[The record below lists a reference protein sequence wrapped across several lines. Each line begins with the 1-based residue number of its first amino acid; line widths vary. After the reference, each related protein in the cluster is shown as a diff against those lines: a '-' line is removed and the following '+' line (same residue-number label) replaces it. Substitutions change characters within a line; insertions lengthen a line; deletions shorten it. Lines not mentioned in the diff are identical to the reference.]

1 MLAVY
6 LFRATSG
13 AHHQEGLVMTLT
25 ASSSSRAVTNSPV
38 VVALDYHNRDAA
50 MAFVDKID
58 PRDCRLKVGKEM
70 FTLFGPQ
77 FVRELQQRGFDIFL
91 DLKFHDIPNTAAHAV
106 AAAADLGVW
115 MVNVHA
121 SGGARM
127 MTAAREALVP
137 FGKDAPL
144 LIAVTVL
151 TSMEASDLADLGV
164 TLSPADYAERLA
176 ALTQKCGLDGVVCSA
191 QEAVRFKQV
200 FGQEFKLV
208 TPGIR
213 PQGSDAGDQRRIMT
227 PEQALAAGVDYMV
240 IGRPVTP
247 NVPNVLPSVSTAPPN
262 APAPAPIAVLRSRL
276 DQLEQALRD
285 IARVIARTAAV
296 IFLLVTNIILSPE
309 FMIHGSKL
317 SITIIAKNK
326 PGEIIP

>member
-6 LFRATSG
+6 LSRANCG
-13 AHHQEGLVMTLT
+13 AHRRKGLVMTSV
-25 ASSSSRAVTNSPV
+25 ASSSSRVVTESPV
-38 VVALDYHNRDAA
+38 VVALDYNNRDSAL
-50 MAFVDKID
+50 AFVDLID

-77 FVRELQQRGFDIFL
+77 IVRDLQQRGFDVFL
-91 DLKFHDIPNTAAHAV
+91 DLKFHDIPNTTAHAV

-127 MTAAREALVP
+127 MTAAREALIP

-151 TSMEASDLADLGV
+151 TSMEASDLLDLGV
-164 TLSPADYAERLA
+164 TLSPAEHAERLA
-176 ALTQKCGLDGVVCSA
+176 RLTQNCGLDGVVCSA
-191 QEAVRFKQV
+191 QEAVRFKSAL
-200 FGQEFKLV
+200 GHNFKLV

-227 PEQALAAGVDYMV
+227 PEEALVAGVDYMV
-240 IGRPVTP
+240 IGRPVTQSADP
-247 NVPNVLPSVSTAPPN
+247 ALTLKMIN
-262 APAPAPIAVLRSRL
+262 ASLGK
-276 DQLEQALRD
+276 
-285 IARVIARTAAV
+285 
-296 IFLLVTNIILSPE
+296 VT
-309 FMIHGSKL
+309 G
-317 SITIIAKNK
+317 
-326 PGEIIP
+326 